1 MSLCFYEFLL
11 LILAILDYHLAIV
24 PTLSALILQAEN
36 FLHTLRVK
44 VNDAVQLLPDFEY
57 LALNIPHLLFHGAV
71 DFLDI
76 ESFLFCCIKGI
87 DVGQSFG
94 GYQVFVP
101 TSV

>member
-1 MSLCFYEFLL
+1 MPFCVNKFLF

-24 PTLSALILQAEN
+24 PTLGALILQAED

-87 DVGQSFG
+87 YIRQSFG
-94 GYQVFVP
+94 GYQVFIC